1 MRERR
6 LILGLSIVL
15 FFGAAYV
22 LGWSTLFTV
31 SAVQI
36 TGTDKPMTSEV
47 IIGQKLARVQP
58 RVVSAQFERVA
69 WIERADV
76 SRNWLTGKVTISL
89 TERRP
94 IAIYKD
100 QAIDAFGVNFALTN
114 QRIEE
119 LPQIQAG
126 TIEAAIAGARFF
138 AALPADIGKN
148 VSSVK
153 VRGGDIYLLEM
164 QIDGKSLQVTWGQDV
179 EMALK
184 VRVYKALLA
193 QPENTKIRRMDVSAP
208 NAPIVK

>member
-138 AALPADIGKN
+138 AGLPADIGKN